1 MTDDDRPSQTT
12 TAPLPWWQ
20 GDSPQPPEYG
30 PPEPPRYGPSEPPR
44 YGPPEPPRDG
54 PPPTPDPAPAGSDPR
69 GPRGWLKPAGAV
81 VAVVALSLG
90 SGVAGAELAVRD
102 QPAATT
108 TATEPRTVTGGTNP
122 TQQLAKVAALVQPS
136 VVSITVEAASG
147 SGEGSGVVLDADGTI
162 LTNNHVVE
170 GAAQQGRITVK
181 LADGKTAPATLVGR
195 DPATDLAVI
204 KATGESDLTPI
215 TLGSSADVHVGDTV
229 LAIGSP
235 LGLEGTVSAGI
246 ISALHRPV
254 NVGSTTL
261 SDAIQTDAPINPGNS
276 GGALVDSSGRL
287 IGINSAI
294 ATVGGGSGQSGNIG
308 VGFAIPVD
316 AAKQVA
322 DQLVRGVQP
331 THAVLGVRITDAPSG
346 GALVESVTASGP
358 AADAGL
364 RAGDVVTRVGDRAVD
379 DATALSAAV
388 RSQRPGARVQ
398 VSYERD
404 GRPATVTVTL
414 GTAQ

>member
-1 MTDDDRPSQTT
+1 
-12 TAPLPWWQ
+12 
-20 GDSPQPPEYG
+20 
-30 PPEPPRYGPSEPPR
+30 
-44 YGPPEPPRDG
+44 
-54 PPPTPDPAPAGSDPR
+54 
-69 GPRGWLKPAGAV
+69 
-81 VAVVALSLG
+81 VALSLG

-108 TATEPRTVTGGTNP
+108 TATAARTVTGGTDP

-181 LADGKTAPATLVGR
+181 LADGTTAPATLVGR

-287 IGINSAI
+287 VGINSAI
-294 ATVGGGSGQSGNIG
+294 ATVGGGSGQAGNIG

-346 GALVESVTASGP
+346 GALVESVTPSGP

-404 GRPATVTVTL
+404 GRSATVAVTL